1 MLMQS
6 SQDHIG
12 VALLLRACADPPPVV
27 PFLTGH
33 SVYSLM
39 AREGVRKD
47 CFIPPKVM
55 RKNRE
60 RLEEMSENWLRMW
73 RGKFGFALKWR
84 TNADSTD
91 GRGEEKGN
99 QFHERKKQKQR

>member
-1 MLMQS
+1 
-6 SQDHIG
+6 
-12 VALLLRACADPPPVV
+12 
-27 PFLTGH
+27 
-33 SVYSLM
+33 
-39 AREGVRKD
+39 
-47 CFIPPKVM
+47 M